1 MKILDF
7 RSIKEKNVNVIQ
19 SVTKHLKK
27 WLSANRKYDTLLDPT
42 KPHLQMLISA
52 VS

>member
-1 MKILDF
+1 MLF
-7 RSIKEKNVNVIQ
+7 NQ
-19 SVTKHLKK
+19 S
-27 WLSANRKYDTLLDPT
+27 SANRKYDTLLDPT